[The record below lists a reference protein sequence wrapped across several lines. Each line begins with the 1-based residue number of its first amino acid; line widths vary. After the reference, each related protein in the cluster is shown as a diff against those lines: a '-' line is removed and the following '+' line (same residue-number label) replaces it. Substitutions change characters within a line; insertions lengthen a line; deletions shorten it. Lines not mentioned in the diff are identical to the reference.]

1 MKKLM
6 IAAAVAMLGIAANA
20 SAYTWGAA
28 EPEAQ
33 NAKGEVLTSGTA
45 FLYLG
50 TIGQTDNGDGTY
62 TLDFTSAQYITAVS
76 AMDEYGLWGESV
88 YSASRTHDSINA
100 EGQTFSYLLVDKA
113 ADSTSIEKYNG
124 NYFLYVGEEVSYEL
138 TDGDTGNTYFALN
151 YEDGQIV
158 AGDWK
163 VAGAVPEPTS
173 GLLLLIGVAGL
184 ALRRRRT

>member
-6 IAAAVAMLGIAANA
+6 IAATVAMLGIAANA

-28 EPEAQ
+28 EPEAE
-33 NAKGEVLTSGTA
+33 NAKGETLTSGTA

-62 TLDFTSAQYITAVS
+62 TLDFTGAQYITAVS
-76 AMDEYGLWGESV
+76 AMDVNGLWGESV
-88 YSASRTHDSINA
+88 YSASRTHDSIDS
-100 EGQTFSYLLVDKA
+100 EGQTFSYLLVDQA
-113 ADSTSIEKYNG
+113 ADVASIEKYNG
-124 NYFLYVGEEVSYEL
+124 NYFLYVGEEASYEL

-158 AGDWK
+158 SGDWK

-173 GLLLLIGVAGL
+173 GLLLLLGVAGL
-184 ALRRRRT
+184 ALRRRRA